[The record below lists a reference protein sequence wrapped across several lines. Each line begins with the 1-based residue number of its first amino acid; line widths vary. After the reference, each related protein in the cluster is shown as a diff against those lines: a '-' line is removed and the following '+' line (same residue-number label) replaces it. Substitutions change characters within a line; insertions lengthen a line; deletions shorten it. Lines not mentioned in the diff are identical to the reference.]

1 MKPLMVDASKIQLD
15 DAAKGFCF
23 RGIAVDDVQHDDS
36 SSFIRSLQK
45 ATFGM
50 ASGNVHSLPHL
61 DRRHKHKHQMDRV
74 AEGCLLHDKEWQ
86 DAMGAHRSPMRQSG
100 VACRL
105 SLPA

>member
-1 MKPLMVDASKIQLD
+1 MVDASKIQLD

-23 RGIAVDDVQHDDS
+23 RVIAVDDVQHDDS

-61 DRRHKHKHQMDRV
+61 DRRHKHKHRV